1 VHKKVAHILDRKG
14 RDVWSVSPRATV
26 FEALETMAEKN
37 VGALVVMD
45 GESLCGIVSERD
57 YARKVAL
64 LGRRSREALV
74 SDIMTS
80 EVVNTRLEQP
90 VEECMEMMYSGKI
103 RHLPVLEGD
112 HVVGVVSIGD
122 VVGAV
127 IDKQESMIEQL
138 ERYISGG

>member
-14 RDVWSVSPRATV
+14 HEVWSVPPEASV
-26 FEALETMAEKN
+26 FEALEIMAEKN
-37 VGALVVMD
+37 VGALVVAD
-45 GESLCGIVSERD
+45 GGVLRGIVSERD

-64 LGRRSREALV
+64 VGRRSQDALV
-74 SDIMTS
+74 VDIMTS
-80 EVVNTRLEQP
+80 EVITTHPEQP
-90 VEECMEMMYSGKI
+90 VEECMELMYAKKI
-103 RHLPVLEGD
+103 RHLPVLEQD
-112 HVVGVVSIGD
+112 RLIGVVSIGD